1 MLYLPDLCRVT
12 APTSVPG
19 PLLLLE
25 IRDSSTFP
33 SHLPY
38 LASGVA
44 DQCDLPRYDRP
55 SSSVLVHHDFGLR
68 YAYSLLYLCILL
80 ITVPI
85 DIASRYEYSP
95 CPP

>member
-1 MLYLPDLCRVT
+1 MYALIPMLK
-12 APTSVPG
+12 G
-19 PLLLLE
+19 LLE

-44 DQCDLPRYDRP
+44 DRCDLPRYGRP

-68 YAYSLLYLCILL
+68 YAYSLLFLCILL
-80 ITVPI
+80 IVVPV
-85 DIASRYEYSP
+85 DVASRYEYSP